1 MGISEV
7 RKAALAVFITTGFL
21 AVPGATSACAAPAA
35 ADSSTMMIMDADHT
49 AMGAED
55 DKWG

>member
-21 AVPGATSACAAPAA
+21 AVPGAASAYAAPAA
-35 ADSSTMMIMDADHT
+35 ADSSVTMIMDADHT
-49 AMGAED
+49 ATGTED